1 MRYFCINI
9 IEIIP
14 QTFNIVVHEIRFAL
28 LLKTNIISFNFPLG
42 ILYIGT
48 LSDLFV
54 VNLGKERITKAL

>member
-28 LLKTNIISFNFPLG
+28 LLKTNIISFNFP
-42 ILYIGT
+42 IRHFIHR
-48 LSDLFV
+48 
-54 VNLGKERITKAL
+54 NLVRSLCSKLRKRKNY